1 MKNIILIGFLL
12 NVGTSFSQQTGTVSD
27 SRDGSVNKTVIIG
40 SQTWM
45 AEDIRVIKYNNGDP
59 IFQAK
64 SEEDWIYYGNLKKG
78 CLYILNN
85 GIILYNGYALNDP
98 RGILPAGY
106 RLPSY
111 SDFAKL
117 FEYLGGG
124 ESMIGT
130 STLSL
135 ATYPI
140 YIDEWVGDQETGEL
154 GMVEV
159 QTNGNSGF
167 NAAMGGL
174 IYDNGSGSMGL
185 SPEASNCSYWW
196 TSSFE
201 NGQRIG
207 VDIGYCSQDA
217 GGGKAN
223 YPVAF
228 GLAIRAI
235 KN

>member
-12 NVGTSFSQQTGTVSD
+12 IFGISFSQSTGTTTDTRGKVYE
-27 SRDGSVNKTVIIG
+27 TVVIG

-45 AEDIRVIKYNNGDP
+45 AQDLQVIKYNNGDP

-64 SEEDWIYYGNLKKG
+64 SEEDWSNFGKTQKG
-78 CLYILNN
+78 CFYELNN
-85 GIILYNGYALNDP
+85 GIILYNGYALKDP
-98 RGILPAGY
+98 RGIFPTGY

-117 FEYLGGG
+117 IEYLGGG

-140 YIDEWVGDQETGEL
+140 YIDEWVGDQETGGLET
-154 GMVEV
+154 VEV

-167 NAAMGGL
+167 NALMGGFIDDTGL
-174 IYDNGSGSMGL
+174 GSMSL

-217 GGGKAN
+217 GGGKGN

>member
-1 MKNIILIGFLL
+1 
-12 NVGTSFSQQTGTVSD
+12 
-27 SRDGSVNKTVIIG
+27 
-40 SQTWM
+40 M
-45 AEDIRVIKYNNGDP
+45 AEDIKVIKYNNGDS

-64 SEEDWIYYGNLKKG
+64 SEEEWNYFGNKQKG
-78 CLYILNN
+78 CFYKLTNGTILF
-85 GIILYNGYALNDP
+85 NGYALNDP
-98 RGILPAGY
+98 RGIFPAGY

-111 SDFAKL
+111 SDFVKL

-124 ESMIGT
+124 NSMNGT

-140 YIDEWVGDQETGEL
+140 YLEEWVGDQNAGGLE
-154 GMVEV
+154 MVEIV
-159 QTNGNSGF
+159 PNGISGF
-167 NAAMGGL
+167 NAEMGGF
-174 IYDNGSGSMGL
+174 IYDNGYGSMGL
-185 SPEASNCSYWW
+185 SAEASNCSYWW

-207 VDIGYCSQDA
+207 VDIGYCSQDL

-223 YPVAF
+223 YPLAF
-228 GLAIRAI
+228 GLAVRAI

>member
-12 NVGTSFSQQTGTVSD
+12 IFGISFSQSTGTTTDTRGKVYE
-27 SRDGSVNKTVIIG
+27 TVVIG

-45 AEDIRVIKYNNGDP
+45 AEDLQVIKYNNGDP

-64 SEEDWIYYGNLKKG
+64 SEEDWSNFGKTQKG
-78 CLYILNN
+78 CFYELNN
-85 GIILYNGYALNDP
+85 GIILYNGYALKDP
-98 RGILPAGY
+98 RGILPTGY

-117 FEYLGGG
+117 IEYLGGG
-124 ESMIGT
+124 ESTIGAGA
-130 STLSL
+130 LSL
-135 ATYPI
+135 ATYPF
-140 YIDEWVGDQETGEL
+140 YIEEWVGDQETGEL

-223 YPVAF
+223 YPLTF

>member
-1 MKNIILIGFLL
+1 MRSYLLIGFLL
-12 NVGTSFSQQTGTVSD
+12 IVGISFSQSTGTTTDTRGKVYE
-27 SRDGSVNKTVIIG
+27 TVVIG

-45 AEDIRVIKYNNGDP
+45 TEDLQVIKYNNGDP

-64 SEEDWIYYGNLKKG
+64 SEEDWSNFGKTQKG
-78 CLYILNN
+78 CFYELNN
-85 GIILYNGYALNDP
+85 GIILYNGYALKDP
-98 RGILPAGY
+98 RGILPTGY

-117 FEYLGGG
+117 IEYLGGG

-140 YIDEWVGDQETGEL
+140 YIEEWVGDQETGGL
-154 GMVEV
+154 DMVEV
-159 QTNGNSGF
+159 QTNGESGF
-167 NAAMGGL
+167 NAVMGGF
-174 IYDNGSGSMGL
+174 IYDNGLGSMGL
-185 SPEASNCSYWW
+185 SAEASNCSYWW

-207 VDIGYCSQDA
+207 VDIGYCSQEL

>member
-12 NVGTSFSQQTGTVSD
+12 IVGSSFSQSTGTTTDTRGKVYE
-27 SRDGSVNKTVIIG
+27 TVVIG

-45 AEDIRVIKYNNGDP
+45 AEDLQVIKYNNGDP

-64 SEEDWIYYGNLKKG
+64 SEEDWSNFGKTQKG
-78 CLYILNN
+78 CFYELNN
-85 GIILYNGYALNDP
+85 GIILYNGYALKDP

-117 FEYLGGG
+117 IEYLGGG

-140 YIDEWVGDQETGEL
+140 YIDEWVGDQETGGL

-167 NAAMGGL
+167 NALMGGF
-174 IYDNGSGSMGL
+174 IYDNGLGSMGL
-185 SPEASNCSYWW
+185 SAEASNCSYWW

-207 VDIGYCSQDA
+207 IDIGYCSQEL
-217 GGGKAN
+217 GGGKGN

>member
-12 NVGTSFSQQTGTVSD
+12 IVGSSFSQSTGTTTDTRGKVYE
-27 SRDGSVNKTVIIG
+27 TVVIG

-45 AEDIRVIKYNNGDP
+45 TEDLQVIKYNNGDP

-64 SEEDWIYYGNLKKG
+64 SEEDWSNFGKTQKG
-78 CLYILNN
+78 CFYELNN
-85 GIILYNGYALNDP
+85 GIILYNGYALKDP
-98 RGILPAGY
+98 RGILPVGY

-117 FEYLGGG
+117 IEYLGGG

-140 YIDEWVGDQETGEL
+140 YIEEWVGDQETGGL
-154 GMVEV
+154 DMVEV
-159 QTNGNSGF
+159 QTNGESGF
-167 NAAMGGL
+167 NAVMGGF
-174 IYDNGSGSMGL
+174 IYDNGLGSMGL
-185 SPEASNCSYWW
+185 SAEASNCSYWW

-223 YPVAF
+223 YPSAF

>member
-1 MKNIILIGFLL
+1 MKNVILIGFLL
-12 NVGTSFSQQTGTVSD
+12 IVGSSFSQSTGTTTDTRGKVYE
-27 SRDGSVNKTVIIG
+27 TVVIG

-45 AEDIRVIKYNNGDP
+45 AEDIQVIKYNNGDP

-124 ESMIGT
+124 GSQDGT

-140 YIDEWVGDQETGEL
+140 YIEAWVGDQETGEL

-167 NAAMGGL
+167 NAVMGGL

-185 SPEASNCSYWW
+185 SPEASI
-196 TSSFE
+196 SSPF
-201 NGQRIG
+201 RIS
-207 VDIGYCSQDA
+207 C
-217 GGGKAN
+217 
-223 YPVAF
+223 
-228 GLAIRAI
+228 
-235 KN
+235 

>member
-1 MKNIILIGFLL
+1 MKNVILIGFLL
-12 NVGTSFSQQTGTVSD
+12 IFRTSFSQQTGTVSD
-27 SRDGSVNKTVIIG
+27 SRDGSVYKTVIIG

-45 AEDIRVIKYNNGDP
+45 TEDIQVIKYNNGDP

-117 FEYLGGG
+117 IEYLGGG

-140 YIDEWVGDQETGEL
+140 YIDEWVGDQETGGLET
-154 GMVEV
+154 VEV
-159 QTNGNSGF
+159 QTNGESGF
-167 NAAMGGL
+167 NAVMGGF
-174 IYDNGSGSMGL
+174 IYDNGYGSMGL
-185 SPEASNCSYWW
+185 SAEASNCSYWW

-223 YPVAF
+223 YPSAF

>member
-12 NVGTSFSQQTGTVSD
+12 IVGSSFSQLTETVSD
-27 SRDGSVNKTVIIG
+27 SRDGSVYKTVIIG
-40 SQTWM
+40 NQTWM
-45 AEDIRVIKYNNGDP
+45 AEDIQVIKYNNGDP

-64 SEEDWIYYGNLKKG
+64 SEEDWSNFGKTQKG
-78 CLYILNN
+78 CFYELNN

-124 ESMIGT
+124 GSQDGT

-140 YIDEWVGDQETGEL
+140 YIEEWVGDQETGGL
-154 GMVEV
+154 DMVEV
-159 QTNGNSGF
+159 QTNGESGF
-167 NAAMGGL
+167 NAVMGGF
-174 IYDNGSGSMGL
+174 IYDNGLGSMGL
-185 SPEASNCSYWW
+185 SAEASNCSYWW

-223 YPVAF
+223 YPSAF